1 MSYVNRDN
9 ELEANAI
16 VQHSKQIKRLLKISS
31 GEAFGKVLIAVG
43 SHRHLA
49 GSDDISL
56 SHARM

>member
-1 MSYVNRDN
+1 MSTETMN
-9 ELEANAI
+9 
-16 VQHSKQIKRLLKISS
+16 SRLKPLYNIQNKLKGFLKISS

-43 SHRHLA
+43 SPRPLA